1 MSLPEDGGRTTWDPC
16 ANIVS
21 HDDDHVP
28 QGHPSSRG
36 TSAGPKRATDAASG
50 VPVGLHPIRGR
61 DVLGV
66 VDLAGPPELGPVG
79 ADLHSTSSTSRLAGP
94 ERAVPARRA
103 IGGPNVASV
112 KALHFT
118 PVVARIAL
126 SAVALV
132 LTACGSTTT
141 PTATKTVTTVSNTPI
156 TQPPH
161 SQLINVVLPLG
172 STCDCSSGIE
182 AWKVPSRS
190 GSYSDILTNLR
201 AQLPLNKPFDGL
213 PWCGEQVNPATD
225 STTWKWDDGQK
236 RILVMV
242 QTDGF
247 ISIQRMPNHPV
258 SQGC

>member
-1 MSLPEDGGRTTWDPC
+1 VHFLTC
-16 ANIVS
+16 
-21 HDDDHVP
+21 
-28 QGHPSSRG
+28 
-36 TSAGPKRATDAASG
+36 
-50 VPVGLHPIRGR
+50 
-61 DVLGV
+61 
-66 VDLAGPPELGPVG
+66 LA
-79 ADLHSTSSTSRLAGP
+79 RP
-94 ERAVPARRA
+94 ERAVPAWRA
-103 IGGPNVASV
+103 IDGPTVASV
-112 KALHFT
+112 KALRFT
-118 PVVARIAL
+118 PVVACIAL

-141 PTATKTVTTVSNTPI
+141 PTATKTATTVSTTPI
-156 TQPPH
+156 AQPPH

-213 PWCGEQVNPATD
+213 PWCGEQVNPTTD

-247 ISIQRMPNHPV
+247 ISIQRMPDDPV
-258 SQGC
+258 SQHPPDGQVQRRRAGARDL